1 MKKDEFIDAL
11 KKNGRIE
18 CVDCGDF
25 VEVKDHEFNTK
36 TKISN
41 DAISENELETLLKAC
56 HHGKNVKHITRI
68 TGYFSVVENWNAG
81 KKAELKDRMQSKIE

>member
-1 MKKDEFIDAL
+1 MKKDEFIEFA

-25 VEVKDHEFNTK
+25 VEVKDLEFNT
-36 TKISN
+36 TTRINN
-41 DAISENELETLLKAC
+41 DAISENDAETLLKAC
-56 HHGKNVKHITRI
+56 HHGKNVKRITRI

-81 KKAELKDRMQSKIE
+81 KRAELKDRMQSKIE